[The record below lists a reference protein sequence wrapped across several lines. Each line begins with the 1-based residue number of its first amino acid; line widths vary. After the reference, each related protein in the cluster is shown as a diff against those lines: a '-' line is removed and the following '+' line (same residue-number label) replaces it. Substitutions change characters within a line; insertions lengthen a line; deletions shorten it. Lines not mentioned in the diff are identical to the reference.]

1 VSIFNLTK
9 EPEHIPTLAE
19 WHHAEWSYL
28 NPGGSVQLR
37 IEKMQTYLGNE
48 LIPTTYI
55 YKQKKALAGSASIVK
70 HDMQS
75 RLELSPWL
83 ASVFIAPQ
91 FRNLGIGSELV
102 RHVMQMTREA
112 GIKKLYLFT
121 PDQEQFYEK
130 FGWTTLSREE
140 YHDTPV
146 TVMEVAF

>member
-1 VSIFNLTK
+1 MSIFNLSK

-28 NPGGSVQLR
+28 NPGGSVQKR
-37 IEKMQTYLGNE
+37 IEKMQTYLGDE

-55 YKQKKALAGSASIVK
+55 YKQKDALVGSASIVK

-83 ASVFIAPQ
+83 AGVFVAPQ
-91 FRNLGIGSELV
+91 CRNLGIGSQLV
-102 RHVMQMTREA
+102 RHVMQEA
-112 GIKKLYLFT
+112 CDAEIKKLYLFT

-130 FGWTTLSREE
+130 LGWTTFSREE
-140 YHDTPV
+140 YQGTPV
-146 TVMEVAF
+146 TVMESTI

>member
-1 VSIFNLTK
+1 MSIFNLTK